1 MFKKHLTARALETEK
16 RMEENRGD
24 AWRWIR
30 AATQG
35 LLKALSD
42 KPFSVLLGIVLWTAL
57 IVASS
62 LDTFCVADLTDSAAK
77 VCLNGKSYWTVALFG
92 GALLLMANNASP
104 DLVMLGF
111 SVLLVLSDV
120 ISNAEA
126 WAGFSSTS
134 VLSIGALFIV
144 ARALEETRAVEKILL
159 PLLGKPTGHVSALLR
174 LCLPVAVL
182 SAFMNNTPL
191 VAMLLPVCEGWA
203 ARCDLSIKVLLI
215 PLSFTAMLGGQ
226 FQTHIPRPFWCSVS
240 MNLFAA
246 RMAL

>member
-1 MFKKHLTARALETEK
+1 
-16 RMEENRGD
+16 MEEGVGIAGRQ
-24 AWRWIR
+24 IR

-35 LLKALSD
+35 LLQALRAR
-42 KPFSVLLGIVLWTAL
+42 PASVLLALVLWTAL
-57 IVASS
+57 IVAST
-62 LDTFCVADLTDSAAK
+62 LDAFCVADLTDTAAI
-77 VCLNGKSYWTVALFG
+77 VCLNGKSYWTVALLV
-92 GALLLMANNASP
+92 GALLLMANDASP

-120 ISNAEA
+120 ISNGEA

-144 ARALEETRAVEKILL
+144 ARALEETRAVEMILL

-203 ARCDLSIKVLLI
+203 ARCNLSIKVLLI
-215 PLSFTAMLGGQ
+215 PLSFSSMLGGQ
-226 FQTHIPRPFWCSVS
+226 FQTTHIPSPFVVQSRD
-240 MNLFAA
+240 LFVA
-246 RMAL
+246 RITL

>member
-1 MFKKHLTARALETEK
+1 
-16 RMEENRGD
+16 MEEGVGIAGRQ
-24 AWRWIR
+24 IR

-35 LLKALSD
+35 LLQALRAR
-42 KPFSVLLGIVLWTAL
+42 PASVLLALVLWTAL
-57 IVASS
+57 IVAST
-62 LDTFCVADLTDSAAK
+62 LDAFCVADLTDTAAI
-77 VCLNGKSYWTVALFG
+77 VCLNGKSYWTVALLV
-92 GALLLMANNASP
+92 GALLLMANDASP

-120 ISNAEA
+120 ISNGEA

-144 ARALEETRAVEKILL
+144 ARALEETRAVELILL

-203 ARCDLSIKVLLI
+203 ARCNLSIKVLLI
-215 PLSFTAMLGGQ
+215 PLSFSSMLGGQ
-226 FQTHIPRPFWCSVS
+226 FQTTHIPSPLWCRAGICSLRASRFDVRIFTSVMRS
-240 MNLFAA
+240 RL
-246 RMAL
+246 